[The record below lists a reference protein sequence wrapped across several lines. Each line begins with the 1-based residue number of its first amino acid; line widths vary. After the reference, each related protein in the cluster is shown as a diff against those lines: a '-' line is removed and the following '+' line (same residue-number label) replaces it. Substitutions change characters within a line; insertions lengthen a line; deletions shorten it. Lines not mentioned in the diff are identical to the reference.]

1 MAGFWGGLFGKRSDS
16 NDAASQNN
24 GASMKSGNSRGFY
37 LDADAAQSFGN
48 TEFMRKPIKIKRT
61 YAKTVGSPTE
71 KVFIQEVSSLKAN
84 IMAETGQ
91 FGVGSTGS
99 SSSGNTNGS
108 KPSTTNSSSASET
121 RRSGDSSLDMF
132 RSMARD
138 LKKR

>member
-1 MAGFWGGLFGKRSDS
+1 M
-16 NDAASQNN
+16 Q
-24 GASMKSGNSRGFY
+24 SGNSRGFY

-71 KVFIQEVSSLKAN
+71 KVFIQEVSSLKAS
-84 IMAETGQ
+84 IVAENSQSGLETA
-91 FGVGSTGS
+91 GS
-99 SSSGNTNGS
+99 SSFGSTNGS
-108 KPSTTNSSSASET
+108 KPTTNSNSASEA
-121 RRSGDSSLDMF
+121 RRSSDNSLDMF